1 MANKKSYWL
10 GEKVGSRRVGQ
21 ISIAGKSYGIGE
33 SIPADKLDKKKL
45 NQLRED
51 GCIGDAPFHVPDK
64 AADDA
69 KDKDIALLQGRV
81 AELEEQAVKD
91 GDTIAGLELD
101 LEAAG
106 GEDVSALK
114 IRVAELE
121 PECELLTTDNEEK
134 AALIKEQKE
143 KIKEQKAE
151 IKALKEAAKEA
162 AK

>member
-45 NQLRED
+45 NQLRDD

-81 AELEEQAVKD
+81 VELEQKNGELEASAKED
-91 GDTIAGLELD
+91 GDKIAGLEL
-101 LEAAG
+101 EV
-106 GEDVSALK
+106 ED
-114 IRVAELE
+114 R
-121 PECELLTTDNEEK
+121 D
-134 AALIKEQKE
+134 E
-143 KIKEQKAE
+143 KIKKLKAD
-151 IKALKEAAKEA
+151 LKKAKEA
-162 AK
+162 SK